1 MEIFEKE
8 KSLCYDKAI
17 KSTLGQN
24 YCYIIKNNKKE
35 VV

>member
-24 YCYIIKNNKKE
+24 YCYYKK
-35 VV
+35 